1 MVFLVVMYGCDSWT
15 IKKAE
20 CWRIDD
26 FQQWCW
32 RRLLSPLDSKEI
44 KPVLKEINLEYTLE
58 GLVVKIQYS
67 GHLIQRVDS
76 WGNNLMLEKIEGK
89 RRRKWQRMRWLDC
102 ITDSMGMSL
111 SKLWEMVKDR
121 EALVCCSAWHRK
133 ELEKAE
139 QLNNIATLIWYFSC
153 PSNCHHSHRW

>member
-89 RRRKWQRMRWLDC
+89 RRKCQRMRWLDG
-102 ITDSMGMSL
+102 ITDSTLRTWVWVDSRSWWWTGRPGVLWFMGSQRVGHDWATELNWTEGKRSNWAIL
-111 SKLWEMVKDR
+111 SP
-121 EALVCCSAWHRK
+121 
-133 ELEKAE
+133 
-139 QLNNIATLIWYFSC
+139 F
-153 PSNCHHSHRW
+153 

>member
-102 ITDSMGMSL
+102 ITDSMDMSL
-111 SKLWEMVKDR
+111 SKLWDVRKDR
-121 EALVCCSAWHRK
+121 EAWHAAFHGGAKSQTWLGNWRTARI
-133 ELEKAE
+133 KAE
-139 QLNNIATLIWYFSC
+139 WNYQYEK
-153 PSNCHHSHRW
+153 

>member
-89 RRRKWQRMRWLDC
+89 RRKCQRMRWLDC
-102 ITDSMGMSL
+102 ITDSKDMSL
-111 SKLWEMVKDR
+111 SKLWDVRKDR
-121 EALVCCSAWHRK
+121 EAGHAAFHGGAKSQTWLGNWRTARI
-133 ELEKAE
+133 KAE
-139 QLNNIATLIWYFSC
+139 WNYQYGK
-153 PSNCHHSHRW
+153 

>member
-111 SKLWEMVKDR
+111 SKLWDVRKGR
-121 EALVCCSAWHRK
+121 EAWHAAFHGGAKSQTWLGNWRTARI
-133 ELEKAE
+133 KAE
-139 QLNNIATLIWYFSC
+139 WNYQYGK
-153 PSNCHHSHRW
+153 